1 MYPGLLARHD
11 PAHPGSSALWHEW
24 MHIVGFRNLARAKL
38 NLIFFLKPQMALQL
52 TLILMMIEMD
62 RFWIAHHGCAV
73 DDAEMIP
80 YLDFRR
86 AFPPGSLYPSFN
98 LIRRIILR

>member
-11 PAHPGSSALWHEW
+11 PAHPGSTVPWHEW

-38 NLIFFLKPQMALQL
+38 SLAFFLNTLMALQL
-52 TLILMMIEMD
+52 TLVLMMIEVD

-73 DDAEMIP
+73 DDAASVP
-80 YLDFRR
+80 YLDSRR
-86 AFPPGSLYPSFN
+86 AFPPGSLYPSFTVK
-98 LIRRIILR
+98 RRIILR